1 MGVEGVQYRRVE
13 RYLSELHIP
22 IQMHPGA
29 DPREKTLSFHR
40 PLQSYAKALA
50 SAGFAIARI
59 EEWNSHKKSQ
69 PGPHAKAEDLARKE
83 IPLFL
88 LLEAKK
94 IRYREDEP
102 NETRRKNSAIRRVQI
117 ATERAYKIK
126 TGQLKEEERRGGQH
140 RN

>member
-1 MGVEGVQYRRVE
+1 MYLVLNHPAFRVPQHSDWGYDNTKGVQYRRVE
-13 RYLSELHIP
+13 RDLSELHIP

-88 LLEAKK
+88 LIEAKK
-94 IRYREDEP
+94 
-102 NETRRKNSAIRRVQI
+102 V
-117 ATERAYKIK
+117 
-126 TGQLKEEERRGGQH
+126 
-140 RN
+140 